1 MSTESI
7 TSPGAPGPP
16 CRSVKSTDGSG
27 DGVGSIAFDE
37 GSGESLRRI
46 DSDLSLGESASTGE
60 SFGSFESASTGESVG
75 SAGLV
80 GHGGNIGGDRV
91 NPSGPNRSTTD
102 SSSNH
107 SRDLLMPG
115 SRSSRSKRS
124 GRGRRKWLRYFVV
137 PVLVALVAALA
148 SAGSV
153 YWEFS
158 KIPTFKMPKDQGV
171 DAGSIRPPSDFPG
184 VDTSVDPSASDPAV
198 DPSDGSGPETVE
210 GLPSAMP
217 AADAPNAPGTNRPS
231 GADVANTKQNV
242 VDPSDVGPDGYFGD
256 AATKNYLIVGLDDRT
271 GITAEQSVEFGK
283 DKPETAGSRT
293 DTILVLRIDAK
304 GGRAWLMSFPRDLWI
319 TVPGTTT
326 KARINSIYAR
336 GQGQLIKA
344 IRENFGVPIDHGV
357 VINFAGFQKIVDA
370 IGGVPICFAKP
381 SRDLLS
387 GLKQPAGC
395 NLLTGKQA
403 TRFVR
408 SRHFQEQD
416 ANGKWVTDPSSDFGR
431 IARQQTFIRE
441 VLAQARK
448 RGFTNPFRV
457 RSTVKSLQ
465 SAVVIDDQLG
475 PSEILRLANDMR
487 AFDPAKL
494 KPYTVLARGE
504 RIDGKE
510 VLVPTERAP
519 GILRLFGNRPIL
531 KP

>member
-1 MSTESI
+1 MTTESM
-7 TSPGAPGPP
+7 TTGGA
-16 CRSVKSTDGSG
+16 
-27 DGVGSIAFDE
+27 
-37 GSGESLRRI
+37 GEPLRRI
-46 DSDLSLGESASTGE
+46 DHELGL
-60 SFGSFESASTGESVG
+60 GSPGA
-75 SAGLV
+75 AGLV
-80 GHGGNIGGDRV
+80 SNPHPTDSKPS
-91 NPSGPNRSTTD
+91 NPSNP
-102 SSSNH
+102 
-107 SRDLLMPG
+107 
-115 SRSSRSKRS
+115 SKPT
-124 GRGRRKWLRYFVV
+124 GKRGRRKWLRYFVV
-137 PVLVALVAALA
+137 PVLVALVVAGA

-171 DAGSIRPPSDFPG
+171 EAGSIRPPSAQSF
-184 VDTSVDPSASDPAV
+184 PAV
-198 DPSDGSGPETVE
+198 DPAADPALADPNAENSNDGSGPETVE
-210 GLPSAMP
+210 GLPNAMP
-217 AADAPNAPGTNRPS
+217 ANDAPNAPGTNRPS
-231 GADVANTKQNV
+231 GADVANAAQNI
-242 VDPSDVGPDGYFGD
+242 VDPSDIGPDGYFGD
-256 AATKNYLIVGLDDRT
+256 KSTKNYLIVGLDDRT
-271 GITAEQSVEFGK
+271 GITAEQAVEFGK

-326 KARINSIYAR
+326 KARINSVYAR
-336 GQGQLIKA
+336 GQDQLITA
-344 IRENFGVPIDHGV
+344 IRENFGVPIDHGA
-357 VINFAGFQKIVDA
+357 VINFAGFQKIVDT

-381 SRDLLS
+381 SRDTVS
-387 GLKQPAGC
+387 GLLQPKGC

-416 ANGKWVTDPSSDFGR
+416 ASGKWVTDPSSDFGR

-494 KPYTVLARGE
+494 KPYTVPVRGE

-510 VLVPTERAP
+510 VLVATDKAP
-519 GILRLFGNRPIL
+519 DILRLFGNRPIA

>member
-1 MSTESI
+1 MTTESM
-7 TSPGAPGPP
+7 TSSGAGEPL
-16 CRSVKSTDGSG
+16 RRFDTDLGSGGLAAGGSSSG
-27 DGVGSIAFDE
+27 DGSFPAT
-37 GSGESLRRI
+37 GSGGDGS
-46 DSDLSLGESASTGE
+46 ST
-60 SFGSFESASTGESVG
+60 SPKP
-75 SAGLV
+75 LK
-80 GHGGNIGGDRV
+80 
-91 NPSGPNRSTTD
+91 P
-102 SSSNH
+102 
-107 SRDLLMPG
+107 
-115 SRSSRSKRS
+115 KRS
-124 GRGRRKWLRYFVV
+124 GRRGRRKWLRYLVV
-137 PVLVALVAALA
+137 AVLLALIAALA

-171 DAGSIRPPSDFPG
+171 DAGSIRPPSEFPG
-184 VDTSVDPSASDPAV
+184 VDPSVGPAGDPAV
-198 DPSDGSGPETVE
+198 DPGASDPSDGSGPETVE

-217 AADAPNAPGTNRPS
+217 SADAPNAPGTNRPS

-242 VDPSDVGPDGYFGD
+242 IDPADIGPDGYFGD

-319 TVPGTTT
+319 TVPGTSE

-336 GQGQLIKA
+336 GQGQLITA
-344 IRENFGVPIDHGV
+344 IRENFGVPIDHGA
-357 VINFAGFQKIVDA
+357 VINFAGFQKIVDT

-494 KPYTVLARGE
+494 KPYTVLTVGE

-510 VLVPTERAP
+510 VLVATDKAP
-519 GILRLFGNRPIL
+519 DILRLFGNRPIL

>member
-1 MSTESI
+1 MTTESM
-7 TSPGAPGPP
+7 TSGA
-16 CRSVKSTDGSG
+16 
-27 DGVGSIAFDE
+27 A
-37 GSGESLRRI
+37 GEALRRI
-46 DSDLSLGESASTGE
+46 ETDLGSGAAAAASSSGGDVSFPATG
-60 SFGSFESASTGESVG
+60 S
-75 SAGLV
+75 
-80 GHGGNIGGDRV
+80 GGDRPS
-91 NPSGPNRSTTD
+91 NPSKP
-102 SSSNH
+102 
-107 SRDLLMPG
+107 
-115 SRSSRSKRS
+115 KRS
-124 GRGRRKWLRYFVV
+124 GRRGRRKWLRYFVV
-137 PVLVALVAALA
+137 TVLLALIAALA

-171 DAGSIRPPSDFPG
+171 EAGSIRLPSEFPD
-184 VDTSVDPSASDPAV
+184 VDSSVDPAVAPDPASES
-198 DPSDGSGPETVE
+198 SDGSGPETVE

-217 AADAPNAPGTNRPS
+217 SADAPNAPGTNRPS

-242 VDPSDVGPDGYFGD
+242 IDRADIGPDGYFGD

-319 TVPGTTT
+319 TVPGTSE

-336 GQGQLIKA
+336 GQGQLITA
-344 IRENFGVPIDHGV
+344 IRENFGVPIDHGA
-357 VINFAGFQKIVDA
+357 VINFAGFQKIVDT

-448 RGFTNPFRV
+448 RGFANPFRV

-494 KPYTVLARGE
+494 KPYTVLTVGE

-510 VLVPTERAP
+510 VLVATDKAAD
-519 GILRLFGNRPIL
+519 ILRLFGNRPIL

>member
-1 MSTESI
+1 MTTESM
-7 TSPGAPGPP
+7 TTGGA
-16 CRSVKSTDGSG
+16 
-27 DGVGSIAFDE
+27 
-37 GSGESLRRI
+37 GEPLRRI
-46 DSDLSLGESASTGE
+46 DTDLGSGGLAAGGSSSD
-60 SFGSFESASTGESVG
+60 GSFPATGS
-75 SAGLV
+75 
-80 GHGGNIGGDRV
+80 NGDGPFKSPK
-91 NPSGPNRSTTD
+91 PSKPQGEGR
-102 SSSNH
+102 
-107 SRDLLMPG
+107 
-115 SRSSRSKRS
+115 
-124 GRGRRKWLRYFVV
+124 RGRRRWLRYFAV
-137 PVLVALVAALA
+137 PVVLALVAAVA

-171 DAGSIRPPSDFPG
+171 EAGSIRPPSSF
-184 VDTSVDPSASDPAV
+184 PAV
-198 DPSDGSGPETVE
+198 DPTIDPALADPGASDSSDGSGPETVE
-210 GLPSAMP
+210 GLPNAMP
-217 AADAPNAPGTNRPS
+217 AEDAPNAPGVNRPS
-231 GADVANTKQNV
+231 GADVANASQNV
-242 VDPSDVGPDGYFGD
+242 VDPSDIGPDGYFGD
-256 AATKNYLIVGLDDRT
+256 KSTKNYLIVGLDDRT
-271 GITAEQSVEFGK
+271 GITAEQAIEFGK

-319 TVPGTTT
+319 AVPGTTT
-326 KARINSIYAR
+326 KARINSVYAR
-336 GQGQLIKA
+336 GQDQLITA
-344 IRENFGVPIDHGV
+344 IRENFGVPIDHGAV
-357 VINFAGFQKIVDA
+357 VNFAGFQKIVDT

-408 SRHFQEQD
+408 SRHFQSQD

-494 KPYTVLARGE
+494 KPYTVPVRGE
-504 RIDGKE
+504 RIEGKE
-510 VLVPTERAP
+510 VLVATDKAP
-519 GILRLFGNRPIL
+519 DILRLFGNRPTI

>member
-1 MSTESI
+1 MTTESM
-7 TSPGAPGPP
+7 TSGGTTEPLRRAETDLNSGGLAAAGASSGDASIPAVGPGG
-16 CRSVKSTDGSG
+16 DGS
-27 DGVGSIAFDE
+27 SKPIK
-37 GSGESLRRI
+37 
-46 DSDLSLGESASTGE
+46 
-60 SFGSFESASTGESVG
+60 
-75 SAGLV
+75 
-80 GHGGNIGGDRV
+80 
-91 NPSGPNRSTTD
+91 P
-102 SSSNH
+102 
-107 SRDLLMPG
+107 
-115 SRSSRSKRS
+115 KRS
-124 GRGRRKWLRYFVV
+124 GRGRRGRRKWLRYFVV
-137 PVLVALVAALA
+137 SVLVALVVAFAA
-148 SAGSV
+148 AGSV

-158 KIPTFKMPKDQGV
+158 KIPTFKMPKDAGV
-171 DAGSIRPPSDFPG
+171 QAGSIRPPSAFPG
-184 VDTSVDPSASDPAV
+184 VDPSVVPSGDPAAVDPASSE
-198 DPSDGSGPETVE
+198 PSDGSGPETVE

-217 AADAPNAPGTNRPS
+217 SADAPNAPETNRPS
-231 GADVANTKQNV
+231 GADVINTKQNV
-242 VDPSDVGPDGYFGD
+242 VDLADVGPAGYFGD

-271 GITAEQSVEFGK
+271 GITAEQAVEFGK

-319 TVPGTTT
+319 TIPGSTT
-326 KARINSIYAR
+326 KSRINSVYAR
-336 GQGQLIKA
+336 GQDQLITA
-344 IRENFGVPIDHGV
+344 IRENFGVPIDHGA
-357 VINFAGFQKIVDA
+357 VINFAGFQKIVDT

-395 NLLTGKQA
+395 HLLTGKQA

-408 SRHFQEQD
+408 SRHFQTQD
-416 ANGKWVTDPSSDFGR
+416 ANGKWVTDPTSDFGR

-494 KPYTVLARGE
+494 KPYTVPVRGE

-510 VLVPTERAP
+510 VLVPTGAAP
-519 GILRLFGNRPIL
+519 NILRLFGNRPIL

>member
-1 MSTESI
+1 MTTESMVTGGAGEPLSRI
-7 TSPGAPGPP
+7 DTDLASDGLATARASRVDGSFPAPGSGGDGPSTSPKPLKP
-16 CRSVKSTDGSG
+16 
-27 DGVGSIAFDE
+27 
-37 GSGESLRRI
+37 
-46 DSDLSLGESASTGE
+46 
-60 SFGSFESASTGESVG
+60 
-75 SAGLV
+75 
-80 GHGGNIGGDRV
+80 
-91 NPSGPNRSTTD
+91 
-102 SSSNH
+102 
-107 SRDLLMPG
+107 
-115 SRSSRSKRS
+115 KRS
-124 GRGRRKWLRYFVV
+124 GRRGRRKWLRYFVV
-137 PVLVALVAALA
+137 SVLVALIAALA
-148 SAGSV
+148 SVGSV

-184 VDTSVDPSASDPAV
+184 VDPAADPTVDPAV
-198 DPSDGSGPETVE
+198 DPGASDPSDGSGPETVE

-231 GADVANTKQNV
+231 GADVANAKQNV
-242 VDPSDVGPDGYFGD
+242 VDPADIGPDGYFGD

-336 GQGQLIKA
+336 GQGQLITA
-344 IRENFGVPIDHGV
+344 IRENFGVPIDHGA
-357 VINFAGFQKIVDA
+357 VINFAGFQKIVDT

-381 SRDLLS
+381 SRDTVS
-387 GLKQPAGC
+387 GLLQPAGC

-408 SRHFQEQD
+408 SRKFQTQD
-416 ANGKWVTDPSSDFGR
+416 ASGKWVTDPSSDFGR

-475 PSEILRLANDMR
+475 PSQILRLANDMR

-494 KPYTVLARGE
+494 KPYTVPVRGE

-510 VLVPTERAP
+510 VLVATDEAAK
-519 GILRLFGNRPIL
+519 IFRLFGNRPIL

>member
-1 MSTESI
+1 MTTESMVTGGAGEPLSRVDTDLASDGLAAAR
-7 TSPGAPGPP
+7 TSRVDGTFPA
-16 CRSVKSTDGSG
+16 SGSG
-27 DGVGSIAFDE
+27 GADG
-37 GSGESLRRI
+37 
-46 DSDLSLGESASTGE
+46 
-60 SFGSFESASTGESVG
+60 
-75 SAGLV
+75 
-80 GHGGNIGGDRV
+80 
-91 NPSGPNRSTTD
+91 PSK
-102 SSSNH
+102 SSE
-107 SRDLLMPG
+107 P
-115 SRSSRSKRS
+115 KRS
-124 GRGRRKWLRYFVV
+124 GRRGRRKWLRYFLVA
-137 PVLVALVAALA
+137 VLVALVVTGA

-171 DAGSIRPPSDFPG
+171 EAGSIRPPSAQSF
-184 VDTSVDPSASDPAV
+184 PAV
-198 DPSDGSGPETVE
+198 DPAADPALADPNAEDSNDGSGPETVE
-210 GLPSAMP
+210 GLPNAMP
-217 AADAPNAPGTNRPS
+217 ATDAPNAPGTNRPS
-231 GADVANTKQNV
+231 GADVANATQNI
-242 VDPSDVGPDGYFGD
+242 VDPSDIGPDGYFGD
-256 AATKNYLIVGLDDRT
+256 KSTKNYLIVGLDDRT
-271 GITAEQSVEFGK
+271 GIAAEQEVEFGVNE
-283 DKPETAGSRT
+283 PGTAGSRT

-326 KARINSIYAR
+326 KARINSVYAR
-336 GQGQLIKA
+336 GQDQLITA
-344 IRENFGVPIDHGV
+344 IRENFGVPIDHGA
-357 VINFAGFQKIVDA
+357 VINFAGFQKIVDT

-381 SRDLLS
+381 SRDTAS
-387 GLKQPAGC
+387 GLLQPKGC

-416 ANGKWVTDPSSDFGR
+416 ASGKWVTDPSSDFGR

-494 KPYTVLARGE
+494 KPYTVLVRDE
-504 RIDGKE
+504 RIDGKK
-510 VLVPTERAP
+510 VLVATDKATD
-519 GILRLFGNRPIL
+519 ILRLFGNRPII

>member
-1 MSTESI
+1 MTTESM
-7 TSPGAPGPP
+7 TSGGGA
-16 CRSVKSTDGSG
+16 
-27 DGVGSIAFDE
+27 
-37 GSGESLRRI
+37 GEPLLRI
-46 DSDLSLGESASTGE
+46 DHELGL
-60 SFGSFESASTGESVG
+60 GSPG
-75 SAGLV
+75 SAGLESNP
-80 GHGGNIGGDRV
+80 HPTDSKRT
-91 NPSGPNRSTTD
+91 NPSKALKPQRT
-102 SSSNH
+102 
-107 SRDLLMPG
+107 
-115 SRSSRSKRS
+115 KR
-124 GRGRRKWLRYFVV
+124 RRKWLRYFVV
-137 PVLVALVAALA
+137 PVLVALVVAGA

-171 DAGSIRPPSDFPG
+171 EAGSIRPPSAQSF
-184 VDTSVDPSASDPAV
+184 PAV
-198 DPSDGSGPETVE
+198 DPAIDPGSADPGASDSSDGSGPETVE

-217 AADAPNAPGTNRPS
+217 AEDAPNAPGVNRPS
-231 GADVANTKQNV
+231 GADVANTQQNV
-242 VDPSDVGPDGYFGD
+242 VDPSDIGPDGYFGD
-256 AATKNYLIVGLDDRT
+256 KSTKNYLIVGLDDRT
-271 GITAEQSVEFGK
+271 GIAAEQEVEYGVNE
-283 DKPETAGSRT
+283 PGTAGSRT

-326 KARINSIYAR
+326 KARINSVYAR
-336 GQGQLIKA
+336 GQDQLITA
-344 IRENFGVPIDHGV
+344 IRENFGVPIDHGA
-357 VINFAGFQKIVDA
+357 VINFAGFQKIVDT

-381 SRDLLS
+381 SRDTVS
-387 GLKQPAGC
+387 GLLQPKGC

-408 SRHFQEQD
+408 SRHFQSQD

-465 SAVVIDDQLG
+465 TAVVIDDQLG

-494 KPYTVLARGE
+494 KPYTVPVRGE
-504 RIDGKE
+504 RIEGKE
-510 VLVPTERAP
+510 VLVATDKAP
-519 GILRLFGNRPIL
+519 DILRLFGNRPII

>member
-1 MSTESI
+1 MTTESM
-7 TSPGAPGPP
+7 TSGGAGEPLSRIETDLGLGSP
-16 CRSVKSTDGSG
+16 DGSG
-27 DGVGSIAFDE
+27 AE
-37 GSGESLRRI
+37 
-46 DSDLSLGESASTGE
+46 
-60 SFGSFESASTGESVG
+60 
-75 SAGLV
+75 
-80 GHGGNIGGDRV
+80 
-91 NPSGPNRSTTD
+91 
-102 SSSNH
+102 SSSESGRGTNREGPI
-107 SRDLLMPG
+107 SNPKD
-115 SRSSRSKRS
+115 SKRK
-124 GRGRRKWLRYFVV
+124 GGGRRGRRKWLRYLVV
-137 PVLVALVAALA
+137 PVLVALVVAVA

-158 KIPTFKMPKDQGV
+158 KIPTFKMPKDAGV
-171 DAGSIRPPSDFPG
+171 EAGSIRPPSAQPL
-184 VDTSVDPSASDPAV
+184 SVDPAADPGLDGEV
-198 DPSDGSGPETVE
+198 DPVDESGPETVE

-231 GADVANTKQNV
+231 GADVANAQQNI
-242 VDPSDVGPDGYFGD
+242 VDRSDIGPDGYFGD
-256 AATKNYLIVGLDDRT
+256 AATKNYLIVGLDDRS
-271 GITAEQSVEFGK
+271 GITAEQAIEFGK

-293 DTILVLRIDAK
+293 DTILILRIDAK

-326 KARINSIYAR
+326 KARINSVYAR
-336 GQGQLIKA
+336 GQGELITA
-344 IRENFGVPIDHGV
+344 IRENFGVPIDHGA
-357 VINFAGFQKIVDA
+357 VINFAGFQKIVDT

-381 SRDLLS
+381 SRDTVS
-387 GLKQPAGC
+387 GLLQPAGC

-408 SRHFQEQD
+408 SRKFQTQD

-494 KPYTVLARGE
+494 KPYTIPTRGE

-510 VLVPTERAP
+510 VLVPTDKAP
-519 GILRLFGNRPIL
+519 DILRLFGNRPIL

>member
-1 MSTESI
+1 MTTESMTTGGAGEPLRRFDTDLGSGGLAADSSRGDGSFPASGSGGDGPS
-7 TSPGAPGPP
+7 TSP
-16 CRSVKSTDGSG
+16 K
-27 DGVGSIAFDE
+27 
-37 GSGESLRRI
+37 
-46 DSDLSLGESASTGE
+46 
-60 SFGSFESASTGESVG
+60 
-75 SAGLV
+75 
-80 GHGGNIGGDRV
+80 
-91 NPSGPNRSTTD
+91 PSKP
-102 SSSNH
+102 
-107 SRDLLMPG
+107 
-115 SRSSRSKRS
+115 KRS
-124 GRGRRKWLRYFVV
+124 GRRGRRKWLRYFVV
-137 PVLVALVAALA
+137 PVLVALIAALA

-184 VDTSVDPSASDPAV
+184 VDPAADPTVDPTVDAGAS

-231 GADVANTKQNV
+231 GADVANAKQNV
-242 VDPSDVGPDGYFGD
+242 VDPADIGPDGYFGD
-256 AATKNYLIVGLDDRT
+256 AATKNYLIVGLDDRS
-271 GITAEQSVEFGK
+271 GIAAEQSVEFGV
-283 DKPETAGSRT
+283 DEPGTAGTRT

-319 TVPGTTT
+319 TVPGTSE

-336 GQGQLIKA
+336 GQGQLITA
-344 IRENFGVPIDHGV
+344 IRENFGVPIDHGA
-357 VINFAGFQKIVDA
+357 VIDFAGFQKIVDT

-381 SRDLLS
+381 SRDTVS

-408 SRHFQEQD
+408 SRKFQTQD

-494 KPYTVLARGE
+494 KPYTVLTRGE

-510 VLVPTERAP
+510 VLVPTDKAP
-519 GILRLFGNRPIL
+519 EILRLFGNRPIL

>member
-1 MSTESI
+1 MTTESM
-7 TSPGAPGPP
+7 TSGGAGDPLL
-16 CRSVKSTDGSG
+16 RIDTDLGMGGLTAAGSSLSSGGGSG
-27 DGVGSIAFDE
+27 
-37 GSGESLRRI
+37 
-46 DSDLSLGESASTGE
+46 SDPTK
-60 SFGSFESASTGESVG
+60 
-75 SAGLV
+75 
-80 GHGGNIGGDRV
+80 
-91 NPSGPNRSTTD
+91 PSKP
-102 SSSNH
+102 
-107 SRDLLMPG
+107 
-115 SRSSRSKRS
+115 KRS
-124 GRGRRKWLRYFVV
+124 RRRGRRKWLRYFVV
-137 PVLVALVAALA
+137 PVLVALIAALA

-184 VDTSVDPSASDPAV
+184 VNASVDPSADPALDPGAS

-217 AADAPNAPGTNRPS
+217 SADAPNAPGTNRPS
-231 GADVANTKQNV
+231 GADVANAKQNV
-242 VDPSDVGPDGYFGD
+242 VDRADIGPEGYFGD

-319 TVPGTTT
+319 TVPGTSE

-336 GQGQLIKA
+336 GQGQLITA
-344 IRENFGVPIDHGV
+344 IRENFGVPIDHGA
-357 VINFAGFQKIVDA
+357 VINFAGFQKIVDT

-381 SRDLLS
+381 SRDTVS
-387 GLKQPAGC
+387 GLLQPAGC

-408 SRHFQEQD
+408 SRKFQTQD

-494 KPYTVLARGE
+494 KPYTVPVRGE

-510 VLVPTERAP
+510 VLVATDEAAN
-519 GILRLFGNRPIL
+519 IVRLFGNRPIL

>member
-1 MSTESI
+1 MTTESMI
-7 TSPGAPGPP
+7 SGGA
-16 CRSVKSTDGSG
+16 
-27 DGVGSIAFDE
+27 
-37 GSGESLRRI
+37 GEPLRRI
-46 DSDLSLGESASTGE
+46 DTDLGSGGLAASGSSATSGGSSGGSGSGAESDPTKPSKPSKPSKPQ
-60 SFGSFESASTGESVG
+60 
-75 SAGLV
+75 
-80 GHGGNIGGDRV
+80 GG
-91 NPSGPNRSTTD
+91 
-102 SSSNH
+102 
-107 SRDLLMPG
+107 
-115 SRSSRSKRS
+115 
-124 GRGRRKWLRYFVV
+124 GRRQRRKWLRYFVV
-137 PVLVALVAALA
+137 AVLLALVAALA

-171 DAGSIRPPSDFPG
+171 EAGSIRPPSAFPG
-184 VDTSVDPSASDPAV
+184 VDPADPAAVDPGASDPGAS

-210 GLPSAMP
+210 GLPSATP
-217 AADAPNAPGTNRPS
+217 SADAPNAPGTNRPS

-242 VDPSDVGPDGYFGD
+242 VDRADIGPDGYFGD
-256 AATKNYLIVGLDDRT
+256 ANTKNYLIVGLDDRT
-271 GITAEQSVEFGK
+271 GITAEQAVEFGK

-336 GQGQLIKA
+336 GQDQLITA
-344 IRENFGVPIDHGV
+344 IRENFGMPIDHGA
-357 VINFAGFQKIVDA
+357 VINFAGFQKIVDT

-408 SRHFQEQD
+408 SRHFQTQD

-448 RGFTNPFRV
+448 RGFTNPFRL

-487 AFDPAKL
+487 AFDPAEL

-504 RIDGKE
+504 RIEGKE
-510 VLVPTERAP
+510 VLVATDKAAE
-519 GILRLFGNRPIL
+519 ILRLFGNRPII

>member
-1 MSTESI
+1 MTTESM
-7 TSPGAPGPP
+7 TSGG
-16 CRSVKSTDGSG
+16 T
-27 DGVGSIAFDE
+27 
-37 GSGESLRRI
+37 GEPLRRI
-46 DSDLSLGESASTGE
+46 DTDL
-60 SFGSFESASTGESVG
+60 GSGGLA
-75 SAGLV
+75 AGGL
-80 GHGGNIGGDRV
+80 
-91 NPSGPNRSTTD
+91 
-102 SSSNH
+102 SS
-107 SRDLLMPG
+107 PG
-115 SRSSRSKRS
+115 SGGSSGGS
-124 GRGRRKWLRYFVV
+124 GSGAESDPSTPSTPQSGGRRGRRKWLRYLLV
-137 PVLVALVAALA
+137 PVLLALVAALA

-153 YWEFS
+153 YWEFA

-171 DAGSIRPPSDFPG
+171 EAGSIRPPSAFPG
-184 VDTSVDPSASDPAV
+184 VDPSVDPADRAAVDSGASESGAS

-210 GLPSAMP
+210 GLPSAIP
-217 AADAPNAPGTNRPS
+217 SADAPNAPGTNRPS

-242 VDPSDVGPDGYFGD
+242 VDSADIGPDGFFGD
-256 AATKNYLIVGLDDRT
+256 VDTKNYLLVGLDDRT
-271 GITAEQSVEFGK
+271 GITAEQAVEFGK

-336 GQGQLIKA
+336 GQDQLITA
-344 IRENFGVPIDHGV
+344 IRENFGMPIDHGA
-357 VINFAGFQKIVDA
+357 VINFAGFQKIVDT

-408 SRHFQEQD
+408 SRHFQTQE
-416 ANGKWVTDPSSDFGR
+416 ASGKWVTDPSSDFGR

-504 RIDGKE
+504 RIEGKE
-510 VLVPTERAP
+510 VLVATDKAAD
-519 GILRLFGNRPIL
+519 ILRLFGNRPIV